1 MRVLA
6 FPSRMTVF
14 HCRKKKEMGDGNRG
28 REERDGKGK
37 ACAEI
42 RMEKRRRG
50 VHFGLAV
57 VSNPIPKF
65 DLILDTRDPD

>member
-14 HCRKKKEMGDGNRG
+14 HCKKKGMGIGTERERKKRN
-28 REERDGKGK
+28 GKGK

-50 VHFGLAV
+50 VHFALAV